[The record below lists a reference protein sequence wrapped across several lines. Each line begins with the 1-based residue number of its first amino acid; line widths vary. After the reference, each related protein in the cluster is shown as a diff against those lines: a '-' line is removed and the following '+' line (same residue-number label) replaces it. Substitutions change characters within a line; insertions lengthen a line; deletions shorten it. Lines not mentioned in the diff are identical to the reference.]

1 MFDSNKTW
9 FCKQLRTEDAKQI
22 SEQLNIA
29 ISEADHSEATK
40 LFQKVKKYMKIRI
53 NENYFY
59 HLKIFIHAWQN
70 STSRK
75 NTAFITMGIN
85 CILIELFYE
94 MKMDMM
100 SPTKAVQ

>member
-22 SEQLNIA
+22 GEQLNIA
-29 ISEADHSEATK
+29 ISEAYHSEDHQN
-40 LFQKVKKYMKIRI
+40 FSKVKKYMKIRI

-70 STSRK
+70 STSQK
-75 NTAFITMGIN
+75 
-85 CILIELFYE
+85 ILILSLWELIAFLLNYS
-94 MKMDMM
+94 MK
-100 SPTKAVQ
+100 

>member
-53 NENYFY
+53 NEN
-59 HLKIFIHAWQN
+59 
-70 STSRK
+70 
-75 NTAFITMGIN
+75 
-85 CILIELFYE
+85 
-94 MKMDMM
+94 
-100 SPTKAVQ
+100 

>member
-40 LFQKVKKYMKIRI
+40 LFENVK
-53 NENYFY
+53 
-59 HLKIFIHAWQN
+59 
-70 STSRK
+70 
-75 NTAFITMGIN
+75 
-85 CILIELFYE
+85 LFL
-94 MKMDMM
+94 
-100 SPTKAVQ
+100 